1 MQGNTDLLWEDLEL
15 VQRKAHQAYEMLQS
29 IVNSVNAG
37 ELDQPSR
44 QDSQHMNRLIVLADL
59 LYAELRTWAEDRAP
73 VQAALQQRGNG
84 TQ

>member
-1 MQGNTDLLWEDLEL
+1 MQGNSDLLWEDLGL

-44 QDSQHMNRLIVLADL
+44 QDSQHMNRLMVLADL

-73 VQAALQQRGNG
+73 VQAALQQRRNG